1 MPLIQVADTRKAL
14 GQLANH
20 VRRGFTR
27 TKVLAIAGSNG
38 KTTTKNLLHSVL
50 STELKGTASPKSFN
64 NDIGVPATLLPVS
77 ADDDYVIVEIGTN
90 HPGEVD
96 ALSRMAEPDC
106 AVIVSIGEEHL
117 EFFKNL
123 DGVRRENAQITAGL
137 RDGGPL
143 IVTGDDPAL
152 RDHLPKDRAIT
163 TFGFDEG
170 NALRATDVQVTAE
183 GTSFVAA
190 TPASPLPREGD
201 AGVAATKIPLIG
213 AHFAA
218 CGLAVVAV
226 ARWMGL
232 SDADIQRG
240 FDRAAPSDMRMQ
252 PKQIGSI
259 TLLNDAFNANP
270 TSMRAAL
277 KTAQQIAPPR
287 RLVLVLG
294 QMGELGET
302 SIAAH
307 ADIFAEA
314 RQIPALLIA
323 VGDAFQPHAEA
334 SDRWFPDST
343 TAAAEIPTLLR
354 PGDVV
359 LLKGSRSTRLEKIAA
374 AVEQAFQKQEANPSS

>member
-50 STELKGTASPKSFN
+50 STKLKGTASPKSFN
-64 NDIGVPATLLPVS
+64 NDIGVPATLLPVK

-90 HPGEVD
+90 HPGEVE

-123 DGVRRENAQITAGL
+123 DGVRRENAQIVAGL
-137 RDGGPL
+137 RNGGPL
-143 IVTGDDPAL
+143 IVTGDDPTL
-152 RDHLPKDRAIT
+152 CEHLPRDRTTTLFGFGDNNAFRATDVHVDAEGT
-163 TFGFDEG
+163 TFGFES
-170 NALRATDVQVTAE
+170 RSWRV
-183 GTSFVAA
+183 
-190 TPASPLPREGD
+190 PL
-201 AGVAATKIPLIG
+201 LG

-218 CGLAVVAV
+218 CGLAVIAV

-240 FDRAAPSDMRMQ
+240 FDRAAPSEMRMQ

-259 TLLNDAFNANP
+259 TLLNDAYNANP

-277 KTAQQIAPPR
+277 QTAQQIAPPR

-302 SIAAH
+302 SPTAH
-307 ADIFAEA
+307 ADVFAEA
-314 RQIPALLIA
+314 RQMDALLIT
-323 VGDAFQPHAEA
+323 VGDAFKPHR

-343 TAAAEIPTLLR
+343 TATKEISTLLR

-359 LLKGSRSTRLEKIAA
+359 LLKGSRSTRLEKIAGAIEA
-374 AVEQAFQKQEANPSS
+374 AAFPSPGTPGEGRVRGNLSA